1 MTNTLI
7 SNKTSIEN
15 ALAYVR
21 SFDGKT
27 PTPMLDVA
35 VNDLVEKII
44 TLPPEHLRLVSPELR
59 QAVRTAISDTES
71 RREAEWAKKI
81 FMSEKPSVTLQQFP
95 YLKYY
100 EQTISREI
108 SLLDASGLELNAS
121 HRMLA
126 IGSGPLPMT
135 AILFHKRRGVTVDQ
149 SDIDESALELG
160 RHVSQSLGLPGDYL
174 LGAGDSMAPVRQYD
188 VIFIAVL
195 AGDSHEEKQAIV
207 ANLLPCLKPNGRLLM
222 RSSRGVRSIIYPS
235 IDADKLAGVRL
246 LAEEHPSNYVT
257 NSLLVFERTK

>member
-15 ALAYVR
+15 ALAHVR
-21 SFDGKT
+21 TFDGKT
-27 PTPMLDVA
+27 PSPMLDAA

-44 TLPPEHLRLVSPELR
+44 TLPPAQVRLVTPALR
-59 QAVRTAISDTES
+59 QAVRAAIADTES

-81 FMSEKPSVTLQQFP
+81 FMSEQPSVTLQQFP

-100 EQTISREI
+100 EHTVSREI
-108 SLLDASGLELNAS
+108 SLLDASGLELNTS

-135 AILFHKRRGVTVDQ
+135 AILFHKRRGVTIDQ
-149 SDIDESALELG
+149 SDIDESALQLG
-160 RHVSQSLGLPGDYL
+160 RHVSQSLELPGDYL
-174 LGAGDSMAPVRQYD
+174 PGAGNSLAPGRQYD

-195 AGDSHEEKQAIV
+195 AGGGHEEKQAIV
-207 ANLLPCLKPNGRLLM
+207 TNLLPYLKPNGRLLM
-222 RSSRGVRSIIYPS
+222 RSSQGARSVIYPS

-246 LAEEHPSNYVT
+246 LIEEHPTNYVS
-257 NSLLVFERTK
+257 NSLLVFERK